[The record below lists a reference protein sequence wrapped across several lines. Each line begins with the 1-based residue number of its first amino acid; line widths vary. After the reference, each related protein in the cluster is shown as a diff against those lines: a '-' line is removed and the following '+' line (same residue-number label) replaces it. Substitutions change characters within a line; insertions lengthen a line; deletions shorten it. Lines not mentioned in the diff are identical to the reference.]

1 MLRLAVDSFQQH
13 LSRRCAC
20 QGGGNSPA
28 TMSITH
34 CPLCIGLAVLSALRF
49 MAHAVMLWSLKAE
62 HPITLRAPAR
72 GLRPAVA
79 HG

>member
-1 MLRLAVDSFQQH
+1 
-13 LSRRCAC
+13 
-20 QGGGNSPA
+20 
-28 TMSITH
+28 MSITH

-62 HPITLRAPAR
+62 LPSPRQAPAR
-72 GLRPAVA
+72 GLRPAIA